1 MINFDSYPPGLP
13 PAYLADGQTAYK
25 ATIVASWP
33 AHNRARFSTCLYTRE
48 QLEQAGAAEHERLT
62 RCVEN
67 VSAQLREVEA
77 RYAALLKDVAD
88 STTLLRPPP
97 LMVVAAPKGTFS
109 RGDLV
114 RKRSGSAW
122 VGRVVG
128 EYSTN
133 LTPEGYAVESDAHPG
148 SVQIY
153 PAAALELIQRHGGPS
168 PRMHADP

>member
-1 MINFDSYPPGLP
+1 MINFDSYRRACRPRTSQN
-13 PAYLADGQTAYK
+13 GQTAYK

-33 AHNRARFSTCLYTRE
+33 AHNRARFSTCLYTRG

-114 RKRSGSAW
+114 RKRSGPPGLAAW
-122 VGRVVG
+122 LG
-128 EYSTN
+128 STAP
-133 LTPEGYAVESDAHPG
+133 TSPEGYAVESDAHPG